1 MGRTHQ
7 TSRQRTEDTSD
18 SRINFGS
25 SNLMWFHTAALRLC
39 HGALCKMEWHR
50 VSILSIPCIQ
60 HIVDAP
66 HSAVFTHSART
77 WLWVKVGELLTS
89 NLWSWPFPVRQDYKN
104 QSWTLSSRVLQ
115 SMHNIW
121 SLEEASPKP
130 FSVRSISLLMKHMR
144 RTIILVKL

>member
-77 WLWVKVGELLTS
+77 WLWVKVGKLLTS
-89 NLWSWPFPVRQDYKN
+89 NLWSWPFPVRQDCKN
-104 QSWTLSSRVLQ
+104 QTWTLSSRVLQ
-115 SMHNIW
+115 SMHNICRRRPLN
-121 SLEEASPKP
+121 SSPSEAS
-130 FSVRSISLLMKHMR
+130 L
-144 RTIILVKL
+144 TIILCIHHSIDV